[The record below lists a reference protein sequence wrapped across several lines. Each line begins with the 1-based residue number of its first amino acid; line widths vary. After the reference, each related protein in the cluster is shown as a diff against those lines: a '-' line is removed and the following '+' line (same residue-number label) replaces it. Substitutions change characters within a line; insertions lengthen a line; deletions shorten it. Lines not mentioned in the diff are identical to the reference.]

1 MLGLFLLRNFFS
13 AAGSIFS
20 AFYSFYL
27 DVQKQKPIQ
36 IHHNFAKLSLNFNF
50 NFVESW
56 DSFILNS
63 SMPPN
68 RQTTHPYFELV
79 SEPPDILNKRAKIL
93 QENIDLAAL
102 KKFLSKNDPRKSSNS
117 KSIISQINIFKQL
130 KNKITNKSI
139 FWTQK

>member
-1 MLGLFLLRNFFS
+1 MKGDIHSFVLSTRSFLCEIGEPRYMQNKVR
-13 AAGSIFS
+13 
-20 AFYSFYL
+20 Y
-27 DVQKQKPIQ
+27 Q
-36 IHHNFAKLSLNFNF
+36 I
-50 NFVESW
+50 
-56 DSFILNS
+56 
-63 SMPPN
+63 
-68 RQTTHPYFELV
+68 
-79 SEPPDILNKRAKIL
+79 KRIGYIE